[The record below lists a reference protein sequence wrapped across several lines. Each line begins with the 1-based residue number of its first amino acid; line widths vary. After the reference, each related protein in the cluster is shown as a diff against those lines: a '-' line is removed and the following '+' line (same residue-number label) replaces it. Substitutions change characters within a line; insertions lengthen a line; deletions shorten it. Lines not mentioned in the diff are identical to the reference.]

1 MPRLLLL
8 LPATTYRAEAFLEA
22 ARKLK
27 LEVVV
32 GSKRADTLKDENAAG
47 FLALNLHD
55 PEETTRAVVEYAST
69 KIGRAH
75 V

>member
-32 GSKRADTLKDENAAG
+32 GSLRIQLFRWT
-47 FLALNLHD
+47 
-55 PEETTRAVVEYAST
+55 
-69 KIGRAH
+69 
-75 V
+75 